1 MEPEISITSDSK
13 NEEYISK
20 EYDKYQLDTSILQ
33 DFLTHY
39 KLKETKMLQST
50 FENINQMI
58 TSIKNEEQSYIASD
72 LIKIIKPVENDPS
85 NYALNYE
92 QYQIFKENIEVLTEI
107 ISAHKIKKEQ
117 AEKKLKEGEQLNHLK
132 GYLLYDY
139 THVKYNLFNKL
150 NSHQYSTIDYEPI
163 LFDKC
168 ILQAHDNKLLESIY
182 GERSKLNYTYSNAV
196 ILLRILL
203 TSFYRNSKISTE
215 TSIIISV
222 CNK

>member
-139 THVKYNLFNKL
+139 THIKYNLFNKL
-150 NSHQYSTIDYEPI
+150 NSHQYSTIDYETI

>member
-39 KLKETKMLQST
+39 KVKETKMLQST

-150 NSHQYSTIDYEPI
+150 NFTSV
-163 LFDKC
+163 F
-168 ILQAHDNKLLESIY
+168 
-182 GERSKLNYTYSNAV
+182 NYR
-196 ILLRILL
+196 L
-203 TSFYRNSKISTE
+203 
-215 TSIIISV
+215 
-222 CNK
+222 

>member
-1 MEPEISITSDSK
+1 MLNTI
-13 NEEYISK
+13 
-20 EYDKYQLDTSILQ
+20 
-33 DFLTHY
+33 FL
-39 KLKETKMLQST
+39 
-50 FENINQMI
+50 IN
-58 TSIKNEEQSYIASD
+58 
-72 LIKIIKPVENDPS
+72 LI
-85 NYALNYE
+85 
-92 QYQIFKENIEVLTEI
+92 
-107 ISAHKIKKEQ
+107 
-117 AEKKLKEGEQLNHLK
+117 
-132 GYLLYDY
+132 
-139 THVKYNLFNKL
+139 
-150 NSHQYSTIDYEPI
+150 SHQYSTIDYEPI